1 VIFVVTFVIGTVL
14 GLAWG
19 SGRLKISW
27 TWSGSDIL
35 ALATLGGILAT
46 AIGTVVLAWKTSTLA
61 SGTAEMAEATRT
73 EARAAKDTVTEIQK
87 DRELTFRPYVSW
99 KISGGTRVN
108 GVNLGKGPALN
119 TVFCVVEEGERLW
132 SWYPDLVDF
141 SPGQT
146 ITDTDDVGLR
156 PKQRPAP
163 PRPQVGRVVPRKVA
177 FCEDQLGNR
186 YRFLPG
192 SVIADVWR
200 PGENKPDW
208 VMWYEGTA
216 PIAPRT

>member
-1 VIFVVTFVIGTVL
+1 MLLEAASSAASAAREGSNMTSDVI
-14 GLAWG
+14 
-19 SGRLKISW
+19 
-27 TWSGSDIL
+27 

-46 AIGTVVLAWKTSTLA
+46 AIGTIVLAWKTSTLA
-61 SGTAEMAEATRT
+61 SGTAEMADATRT
-73 EARAAKDTVTEIQK
+73 EASAAKDTISEIQK

-119 TVFCVVEEGERLW
+119 TVFCVVEEDERLW
-132 SWYPDLVDF
+132 RWFAELVDF

-146 ITDTDDVGLR
+146 ITDADDLVLL
-156 PKQRPAP
+156 PKQGQPP
-163 PRPQVGRVVPRKVA
+163 PRALVGRVVPRKVA

-192 SVIADVWR
+192 AVIADAWR

-208 VMWYEGTA
+208 VTWYEGAA
-216 PIAPRT
+216 PIAART